1 MRFVGKRPHR
11 GGVRGLDLW
20 FQQDVARIL
29 ASTHE
34 AMAASMRATAP
45 LDAEM
50 AQIYQQGFWDALQAV
65 AVAFG
70 VAGPNR
76 DGSGMRA
83 MAHVEAQQPALRF
96 LEAGEWR

>member
-1 MRFVGKRPHR
+1 M
-11 GGVRGLDLW
+11 GLDVW

-34 AMAASMRATAP
+34 TMAASMRATAP
-45 LDAEM
+45 LDAEI
-50 AQIYQQGFWDALQAV
+50 AEAYQRGFVDALRAV

-70 VAGPNR
+70 VAGPSR

-83 MAHVEAQQPALRF
+83 MAHVEAQSPGFRS

>member
-1 MRFVGKRPHR
+1 M
-11 GGVRGLDLW
+11 GLDVW

-34 AMAASMRATAP
+34 TMAASMRATVP
-45 LDAEM
+45 LDVEIAE
-50 AQIYQQGFWDALQAV
+50 AYQRGFVDALRAV

-70 VAGPNR
+70 VARPSR

-83 MAHVEAQQPALRF
+83 VAHAEAQQAGLRF

>member
-1 MRFVGKRPHR
+1 M
-11 GGVRGLDLW
+11 GLDVW

-34 AMAASMRATAP
+34 TMAASIRATAP
-45 LDAEM
+45 LDAEI
-50 AQIYQQGFWDALQAV
+50 AEAYQRGFVDALRAV

-70 VAGPNR
+70 VAGPSR
-76 DGSGMRA
+76 DGSGMRS
-83 MAHVEAQQPALRF
+83 MAHVEAQQPGLRF

>member
-1 MRFVGKRPHR
+1 M
-11 GGVRGLDLW
+11 GLDVW

-34 AMAASMRATAP
+34 TMAASMRATAP
-45 LDAEM
+45 LDAEI
-50 AQIYQQGFWDALQAV
+50 AEAYQKGFVGALRAV

-70 VAGPNR
+70 VAGPSR

-83 MAHVEAQQPALRF
+83 MAHVEVQQAGLRF